1 MKTDILII
9 GSGVV
14 GAAISQKLLEKNPKA
29 SILMLEAGTKVEMRD
44 FSQYQNYVITGD
56 RPYDNKQDE
65 SYPQHD
71 KPGENTTNNH
81 DLQLRGSRLLM
92 YGGSTVHWGGW
103 SFRLKPEDFNL
114 KSNTKQG
121 IDWPIE
127 YRDLEPYYTEA
138 EHYIGV
144 AGNGEVNEGIP
155 RNSPYPYAAYP
166 YTLEDQPL
174 RKAFDELDI
183 GHNSMPIARHGVSD
197 SESPH
202 APCQTTGTCKYCPFG
217 ARYVAANYLDDMIRF
232 NDYPNFII
240 RKGAFVQEILVD
252 PKDKSKIIGA
262 SFKDQTTQ
270 EVHTVEANKVIV
282 AAGAIESAK
291 LLLRSISQNW
301 ENGIGNDTKLV
312 GKNLITHPYF
322 IYQAEI
328 DANPELLQPEMN
340 FPTMV
345 SRHFDSPEEQ
355 AKGKFILIS
364 PPGVP
369 DPINKEHKATSIA
382 QLMQIGKTRE
392 EIDKQISGN
401 AFVQVHGIIEVFSE
415 EENGVEN
422 YNKINHLGLIE
433 TSVKYTKPDT
443 FDKRIKEVE
452 DEIEK
457 IFDKMGAKNMTNV
470 MISWRAD
477 HAACLTRMANDK
489 TEGVVDKNLKV
500 FDTKN
505 LYVCSNAS
513 FSSLG
518 AVNPTL
524 TLSALALR
532 LGDHLNNSES

>member
-14 GAAISQKLLEKNPKA
+14 GAAISQKLLEKNPNA

-44 FSQYQNYVITGD
+44 FSQYQDYVISGS
-56 RPYDNKQDE
+56 RPYNNKQDS

-71 KPGENTTNNH
+71 KPGENITNNY
-81 DLQLRGSRLLM
+81 DLQLRGARLLM

-114 KSNTKQG
+114 KSNTKHG
-121 IDWPIE
+121 IDWPIK
-127 YRDLEPYYTEA
+127 YKDLEPYYTQA

-144 AGNGEVNEGIP
+144 AGNGEVDEGIP
-155 RNSPYPYAAYP
+155 RHSPYPYAAYP

-174 RKAFDELDI
+174 KKAFDELNI

-197 SESPH
+197 TNSSH

-217 ARYVAANYLDDMIRF
+217 ARYVAANYLDDMVRF

-252 PKDKSKIIGA
+252 PRDKSKIIGVR
-262 SFKDQTTQ
+262 FKDQTTH
-270 EVHTVEANKVIV
+270 EIHKVEANRVIV

-291 LLLRSISQNW
+291 LLLRSTSDNW
-301 ENGIGNDTKLV
+301 ANGIGNDHKLV

-328 DANPELLQPEMN
+328 ESNPDLLQPEMN

-355 AKGKFILIS
+355 AKGKFILVS

-369 DPINKEHKATSIA
+369 DPINDENEATSIA
-382 QLMQIGKTRE
+382 QLMQIGTTRE

-401 AFVQVHGIIEVFSE
+401 AFVQIHGIIEVFSE
-415 EENGVEN
+415 EENCIEN

-443 FDKRIKEVE
+443 FDDRIKEVE
-452 DEIEK
+452 EKIEK
-457 IFDKMGAKNMTNV
+457 VFNKMGAKNMTKV
-470 MISWRAD
+470 MMSWRAD
-477 HAACLTRMANDK
+477 HAACLTRMADDK
-489 TEGVVDKNLKV
+489 TIGVVDKDLKV
-500 FDTKN
+500 FETKN

-532 LGDHLNNSES
+532 LGDHLNNS